1 MTAVAT
7 KVRYDGSA
15 CLNVRSITSA
25 CSLLASKDPAEKPLR
40 WVDLA
45 NVLWFVETSVTSK
58 RLFFDGTGPRGS
70 VDRALEQVSELKQ
83 RHDLKL
89 FEVSAIGFD
98 RPQKT
103 LAAAGD
109 ALAESRLLIEQFT
122 LDRDVDIP
130 LDLAE
135 HENFLRQLEVARAL
149 PERDR
154 EELALTW
161 VTDAFRGSKCLAGL
175 IAVGDDAL
183 NSAYTLYQKH
193 RNEGSL
199 VTSGLI
205 NRFRLNYV
213 NHLASQKQSAYVP
226 DPAFETLT
234 KEHFRLFKDY
244 LMERIIKKLQVTP
257 DEPNI
262 LMENMRAET
271 PLPPIGLYALMA
283 TRSTNY
289 PAGILETAY
298 NEFRQD
304 DRLMRVIWENTK
316 GGIALKKERPD
327 SAYSSEIEH
336 YFYDHYKALEK
347 EAEGIKLLTS
357 KSRTARTYLVPA
369 VLKGLAKAIPDVLGA
384 GAIARVVY
392 SVLRETG
399 VEASIPFLSDR
410 LLGEGCDSYI
420 SQYKSLQWD
429 LQHDDAIKAPL
440 AKLSEQVERVFG
452 RKLV

>member
-1 MTAVAT
+1 MTAAAT
-7 KVRYDGSA
+7 KIRYDGSA
-15 CLNVRSITSA
+15 CLNVRSLTSA
-25 CSLLASKDPAEKPLR
+25 CALLASKGPSEKPLK
-40 WVDLA
+40 WADLA
-45 NVLWFVETSVTSK
+45 SVLWFVETSVTSK
-58 RLFFDGTGPRGS
+58 KLFFDGTVPRDT
-70 VDRALEQVSELKQ
+70 VDHALEEVDELKR

-89 FEVSAIGFD
+89 FEVSAIVFD
-98 RPQKT
+98 HPEKT
-103 LAAAGD
+103 LAAAGG
-109 ALAESRLLIEQFT
+109 ALEESRLLLEQFAIDPGIDT
-122 LDRDVDIP
+122 P

-135 HENFLRQLEVARAL
+135 HQNFVHQLGVARAL
-149 PERDR
+149 PEVDR

-175 IAVGDDAL
+175 IAAGDSAL

-193 RNEGSL
+193 GDQGPL
-199 VTSGLI
+199 VTSALI

-213 NHLASQKQSAYVP
+213 NQLASQRQSAYVP

-234 KEHFRLFKDY
+234 REHFRLFKDY
-244 LMERIIKKLQVTP
+244 LIERIVKKLQAAP

-262 LMENMRAET
+262 LVENMRAET

-283 TRSTNY
+283 TRTANY

-304 DRLMRVIWENTK
+304 DGLMRVIWQNTK

-327 SAYSSEIEH
+327 DVYASEIEH
-336 YFYDHYKALEK
+336 YFYDHYKTLEK

-369 VLKGLAKAIPDVLGA
+369 VLKGLAKAIPEVLGA
-384 GAIARVVY
+384 GSIVKVLY

-420 SQYKSLQWD
+420 SQYKSLKWD
-429 LQHDDAIKAPL
+429 LQHDDSIKTPL
-440 AKLSEQVERVFG
+440 AKLSDQVERVFR
-452 RKLV
+452 RKLA